1 MAMCADLVP
10 TEDQSTIAKWFAVYV
25 RTIDDFSGMYFTYF
39 MKHKNEVNEKFISL
53 KEKYENLL
61 GVN

>member
-1 MAMCADLVP
+1 MCADLVL
-10 TEDQSTIAKWFAVYV
+10 TESLNDSRYMFVLI
-25 RTIDDFSGMYFTYF
+25 DFSGMYFTYF
-39 MKHKNEVNEKFISL
+39 IKHKNEVNEKLISL

>member
-1 MAMCADLVP
+1 MAMCADLVL
-10 TEDQSTIAKWFAVYV
+10 TESLNDSRYMFVLI
-25 RTIDDFSGMYFTYF
+25 DFSGMYFTYF
-39 MKHKNEVNEKFISL
+39 IKHKNEVNEKLISL